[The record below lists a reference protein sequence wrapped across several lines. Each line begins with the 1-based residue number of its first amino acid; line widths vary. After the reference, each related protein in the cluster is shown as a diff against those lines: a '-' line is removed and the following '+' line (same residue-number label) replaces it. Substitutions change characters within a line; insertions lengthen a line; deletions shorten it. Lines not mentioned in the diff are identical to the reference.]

1 MSTVTEYA
9 PGTPSWVDLSSPD
22 LDASAAFYGGL
33 FGWDCIE
40 AGDPA
45 ETGGY
50 RMFQLRGAT
59 VAGLGPLQENA
70 GPPAW
75 STYVSVADADATAKA
90 ITDAGGT
97 VMVPP
102 MDVMEAGRMLVA
114 ADPTGAVFSAWQPKA
129 TIGAGIVNEPGA
141 LSWNE
146 LNTRDPD
153 AAEPFYRAV
162 FGWTANHNDMG
173 GGATYTEWQLDG
185 RSVGGMLDMRGR
197 VPEQIPAHWL
207 TYFAVD
213 DTDATVAKTTELG
226 GAVMV
231 PAMDI
236 EPGRFAVVADPQG
249 AFFAVMKM
257 NAPAG

>member
-1 MSTVTEYA
+1 MSTVAEYA

-22 LDASAAFYGGL
+22 LDASAAFYGSL
-33 FGWDCIE
+33 FGWDCTE

-50 RMFQLRGAT
+50 RMFEKGGRV
-59 VAGLGPLQENA
+59 VAGLGPLQENS
-70 GPPAW
+70 GPPSW
-75 STYVSVADADATAKA
+75 TTYVSVADVDATATA

-97 VMVPP
+97 VLVPP

-114 ADPTGAVFSAWQPKA
+114 LDPTGAAFSVWQPNQH
-129 TIGAGIVNEPGA
+129 IGASLVNEPGS

-146 LNTRDPD
+146 LNTRDPE
-153 AAEPFYRAV
+153 AAESFYRAV
-162 FGWTANHNDMG
+162 FGWTGNHNDMG
-173 GGATYTEWQLDG
+173 DGSTYTEWQLDG
-185 RSVGGMLDMRGR
+185 RSVGGMIDMRGR
-197 VPEQIPAHWL
+197 VPDQIPAHWL

-213 DTDATVAKTTELG
+213 DTDATVATVTERG
-226 GAVMV
+226 GSVMV

-236 EPGRFAVVADPQG
+236 EPGRFAVVADPNG

-257 NAPAG
+257 NTPAD

>member
-9 PGTPSWVDLSSPD
+9 PGTPNWIDLSSPD
-22 LDASAAFYGGL
+22 LDATAGFYGSL
-33 FGWDCIE
+33 FGWDCTE

-50 RMFQLRGAT
+50 RMFQQGGHI
-59 VAGLGPLQENA
+59 VAGLGPLQENS
-70 GPPAW
+70 GPPSW
-75 STYVSVADADATAKA
+75 TTYVSVADADATAAKIA
-90 ITDAGGT
+90 DAGGT
-97 VMVPP
+97 VLVPP
-102 MDVMEAGRMLVA
+102 MDVMAAGRMAVA
-114 ADPTGAVFSAWQPKA
+114 MDPTGAAFSIWQPGE
-129 TIGAGIVNEPGA
+129 TIGAELVNEPVS

-146 LNTRDPD
+146 LNTRDPE
-153 AAEPFYRAV
+153 AAESFYRAV
-162 FGWTANHNDMG
+162 FGWTANRNDMG

-185 RSVGGMLDMRGR
+185 RSVGGMIDMRGR

-213 DTDATVAKTTELG
+213 DTDATVARVTELG
-226 GAVMV
+226 GQVMV

-236 EPGRFAVVADPQG
+236 EPGRFAVVADPNG

-257 NAPAG
+257 NAPAD